1 MTLKFWMLA
10 GGLLAIVAAGTA
22 VRLSRARGK
31 RQPTDQLS
39 NDWLAQAR
47 SREEQQP
54 W

>member
-10 GGLLAIVAAGTA
+10 GGLLAVLAAGTMF
-22 VRLSRARGK
+22 RMSRTRSR
-31 RQPTDQLS
+31 RQSTDQLS

-47 SREEQQP
+47 AREEQQP

>member
-1 MTLKFWMLA
+1 MLA
-10 GGLLAIVAAGTA
+10 GGLLAILAAGA
-22 VRLSRARGK
+22 VFRMSRARS
-31 RQPTDQLS
+31 RRDLTDQLS

>member
-1 MTLKFWMLA
+1 MTLRIWMVA
-10 GGLLAIVAAGTA
+10 GGLLAILAAVTA
-22 VRLSRARGK
+22 FRISRARS
-31 RQPTDQLS
+31 RRDLTDQLS

>member
-10 GGLLAIVAAGTA
+10 GGLLAILAAGTA
-22 VRLSRARGK
+22 VRISRSRAQ

-39 NDWLAQAR
+39 NDWLAQAQ